1 MLRTVAAG
9 LVLLAATA
17 SAFSPA
23 GVLPSSMH
31 RVQAAQR
38 RGVCMQ
44 AVAGVAET
52 KAELLSML
60 KETGLGKGEE
70 TEEQAKRIDQLVDV
84 LASAG
89 TKFDPKVAD
98 GEWALV
104 LSRNSKGSPKLQKA
118 SNKAEKVGT
127 SFANFDVSKGE
138 FYNIADL
145 FGGKGKL
152 QATVAYGEVEGQDGR
167 RISCDIVDASVKLWK
182 LPTLPLPLRAKGGW
196 LDFLYLDEDMRVTRG
211 NRGGLFFH
219 VRPDKLGEVTAKEE
233 RAAAAAAEGSARGLP
248 DHGQNRGQIP
258 GRPTA
263 GRDASLSLDLRGRG

>member
-1 MLRTVAAG
+1 MLRTAVAG
-9 LVLLAATA
+9 LVLAASATA
-17 SAFSPA
+17 FHVPS
-23 GVLPSSMH
+23 LPSAGH
-31 RVQAAQR
+31 RSITAASR

-44 AVAGVAET
+44 AVAGVAEA
-52 KAELLSML
+52 KAELLSVL
-60 KETGLGKGEE
+60 KDTGLGKGEE
-70 TEEQAKRIDQLVDV
+70 TEEQAKRIDELVGV
-84 LASAG
+84 LAEAG

-118 SNKAEKVGT
+118 SNKAEQVGT

-152 QATVAYGEVEGQDGR
+152 KATVAFGEVEDKSGR

-196 LDFLYLDEDMRVTRG
+196 LDFLYLDEDMRVTKG

-219 VRPDKLGEVTAKEE
+219 VRPDKLDEVYGK
-233 RAAAAAAEGSARGLP
+233 
-248 DHGQNRGQIP
+248 
-258 GRPTA
+258 
-263 GRDASLSLDLRGRG
+263 